1 MRRGLFL
8 DRDGVINFDIGYPY
22 KIEHLKIIHGVEAAL
37 NMFSKNEYELFV
49 VSNQSGVGRGFFNE
63 RDVAGFNFALAQ
75 TLAADGIVFKE
86 MVFCPHTAS
95 QNCACR
101 KPSPKML
108 NDLIEKYNIDR
119 SMSIMIGDKDSDVQ
133 AGKNAGILC
142 SIKIEKNQPNAL
154 LRIAESMFNNT

>member
-1 MRRGLFL
+1 MNGMSP
-8 DRDGVINFDIGYPY
+8 I
-22 KIEHLKIIHGVEAAL
+22 
-37 NMFSKNEYELFV
+37 
-49 VSNQSGVGRGFFNE
+49 
-63 RDVAGFNFALAQ
+63 NFALAQ
-75 TLAADGIVFKE
+75 TADGIVFKE
-86 MVFCPHTAS
+86 SCPHTAS

-154 LRIAESMFNNT
+154 LRIAESMFNKTR